1 MTTVSPPSLPFAAR
15 VLPRTMFGRPVFYGW
30 YIAIACAI
38 LMFVGVGVGY
48 YGLPIFLKPLKDEHG
63 WSTGQVSWAG
73 SIYFLISGL
82 TGAII
87 GPFIDRVGPKRFMLG
102 GMIINGLSGA
112 AIGFVDSL
120 WQLYAVYVVFAVGF
134 GLSSSVAISAIMTRW
149 FVRKR
154 ALATSIS
161 STGVSLGGM
170 LIAPLASGLIAAGG
184 LSLATPILGALVLA
198 VGIPV
203 AVLVLAWDPQG
214 MGLHPDGDDP
224 ANGPAPAP
232 RSAALS
238 QATQLRA
245 WSRNEAM
252 RTVSFWA
259 VLIAFMLIL
268 VSQTGYIFHQVAF
281 LEDRLGSRNAAA
293 FTISVTAFGSVI
305 ARLVV
310 GIFAD
315 NIDRRLLSAFLFIV
329 QGTCILLIT
338 RIEDTAAIWA
348 LTLLFGFTI
357 GNIYMMQSLLV
368 GEIFGM
374 VSFASVF
381 GLVTLAGQAGSALG
395 PIGVGLLHDSTDSY
409 TAPFT
414 VLAILTYV
422 AAAVVLAAR
431 PVGGREAAAASH
443 QPASLTSET

>member
-1 MTTVSPPSLPFAAR
+1 MTSAPQPAVPLAAR
-15 VLPRTMFGRPVFYGW
+15 FLPRTMFGRPVFYGW
-30 YIAIACAI
+30 YIAIACAV

-48 YGLPIFLKPLKDEHG
+48 YGLPIFLRPLKEEHG

-73 SIYFLISGL
+73 SIYFLVSGL
-82 TGAII
+82 TGAVI
-87 GPFIDRVGPKRFMLG
+87 GPFIDRYGPKRFMLG

-120 WQLYAVYVVFAVGF
+120 WQLYAVYFVFALGF
-134 GLSSSVAISAIMTRW
+134 GLSSSVAVQAIMTRW

-170 LIAPLASGLIAAGG
+170 LIAPLASGLIDAGG
-184 LSLATPILGALVLA
+184 LALATPILGALVLA

-203 AVLVLAWDPQG
+203 AVLVLAWDPEG

-224 ANGPAPAP
+224 AKGPPPAP

-238 QATQLRA
+238 EATQLRQ

-259 VLIAFMLIL
+259 VLFAFLLIL
-268 VSQTGYIFHQVAF
+268 TSQTGYIFHQVAF
-281 LEDRLGSRNAAA
+281 LEDRFGSRSEAA
-293 FTISVTAFGSVI
+293 FTISVTALGSVI

-315 NIDRRLLSAFLFIV
+315 NVDRRLLSALLFIV

-338 RIEDTAAIWA
+338 QIENTAATWV
-348 LTLLFGFTI
+348 LTLMFGFTI
-357 GNIYMMQSLLV
+357 GNVYMMQSLIV

-381 GLVTLAGQAGSALG
+381 GLVSLAGQAGSALG
-395 PIGVGLLHDSTDSY
+395 PIGVGLLHDRAESY
-409 TAPFT
+409 TVPFT
-414 VLAILTYV
+414 VLATLTYV

-431 PVGGREAAAASH
+431 PVGGSEQTAASH
-443 QPASLTSET
+443 RPAPISSET